1 MYLIML
7 TDKATVKINVFKI
20 QNGPYNSGIPPPIS
34 KKVPEKGLKELTT
47 LAITNSVVTSKY
59 SL

>member
-1 MYLIML
+1 MYFDIFI
-7 TDKATVKINVFKI
+7 DNATVKINVLRI
-20 QNGPYNSGIPPPIS
+20 QNGPYNSGIPPPMS
-34 KKVPEKGLKELTT
+34 KKLPEKGLKGFII